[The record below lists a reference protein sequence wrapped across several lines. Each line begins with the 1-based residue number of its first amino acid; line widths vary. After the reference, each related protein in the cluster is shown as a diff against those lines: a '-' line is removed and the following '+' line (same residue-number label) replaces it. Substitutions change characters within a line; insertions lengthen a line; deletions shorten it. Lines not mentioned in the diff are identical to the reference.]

1 MLNGLG
7 EYVTELYKDD
17 KRVESA
23 SLSKKLKL
31 PETLKISDA

>member
-7 EYVTELYKDD
+7 EYVTELYTDD
-17 KRVESA
+17 EHLESD

-31 PETLKISDA
+31 QI